1 MASEAHAEAQAEE
14 LTLLV
19 SANKTGFFGVYLS
32 NYPGN
37 PKPHQARVW
46 RGGKDV
52 SLGSFVTAEEAAL
65 RVARSPEGRAAAAA
79 RAAAPAPLTSEEA
92 RRQAQAEG
100 LTLRV
105 AESKTGYFGV
115 TLDKPGRPRPF
126 KAQLR
131 RGGKQV
137 SMGHFAT
144 AEEAA
149 LCFARSP
156 EGRAA
161 AGRAAAA
168 ESQGTLPAVPS
179 GAIPREKGM
188 TPAIAPG
195 AVVKVEDLLQLLDDD
210 DLEAALPSGASLKEE
225 DTAPPMPP
233 GTFVK
238 EEGTV
243 PPMPPDACVKVEVVV
258 KEEEG
263 SDGRP
268 HTQRQRVK

>member
-1 MASEAHAEAQAEE
+1 MWRAQA
-14 LTLLV
+14 
-19 SANKTGFFGVYLS
+19 A
-32 NYPGN
+32 
-37 PKPHQARVW
+37 
-46 RGGKDV
+46 
-52 SLGSFVTAEEAAL
+52 
-65 RVARSPEGRAAAAA
+65 
-79 RAAAPAPLTSEEA
+79 
-92 RRQAQAEG
+92 AEG
-100 LTLRV
+100 LTLRM
-105 AESKTGYFGV
+105 ADNATGYFGV
-115 TLDKPGRPRPF
+115 SLAKPGNPKPY

-188 TPAIAPG
+188 TPAMAPG

-225 DTAPPMPP
+225 
-233 GTFVK
+233 
-238 EEGTV
+238 GTV
-243 PPMPPDACVKVEVVV
+243 PPMPPGAIPQEMGTVPAMAPGAVVRVEALLLLLDDDLVV
-258 KEEEG
+258 KEEAG
-263 SDGRP
+263 FDARP
-268 HTQRQRVK
+268 KRQRAK